1 MKDYTSMDRPLAITL
16 EVEWVL
22 TKLGEIPFEL
32 LKEEQEEG
40 AVVDV
45 VEKQINALNGFV
57 INFFKQGVA
66 SNRGV
71 GSPRTSISF
80 VC

>member
-1 MKDYTSMDRPLAITL
+1 
-16 EVEWVL
+16 
-22 TKLGEIPFEL
+22 
-32 LKEEQEEG
+32 
-40 AVVDV
+40 VVDV